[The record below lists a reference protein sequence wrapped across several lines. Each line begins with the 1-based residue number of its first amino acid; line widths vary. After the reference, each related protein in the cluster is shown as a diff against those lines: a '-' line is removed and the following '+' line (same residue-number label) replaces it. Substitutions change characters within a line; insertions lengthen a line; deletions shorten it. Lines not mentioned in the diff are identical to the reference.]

1 MNLSKKVEIAGFW
14 ANELRILYFN
24 TCIYVCKILILYII
38 MTILGSTSYPEM
50 CLEGSLMNTAE
61 KPTTPDY
68 PVNSE
73 SWWGIRW
80 EIILIEI
87 MTNH

>member
-1 MNLSKKVEIAGFW
+1 
-14 ANELRILYFN
+14 
-24 TCIYVCKILILYII
+24 
-38 MTILGSTSYPEM
+38 M
-50 CLEGSLMNTAE
+50 CLEGGLVNTDE

-68 PVNSE
+68 LVNSE

-80 EIILIEI
+80 GIILLGI